1 MECLLASAEPPE
13 EVFRSDESGVTW
25 SSCACGR
32 AVSKQPVSMLSA
44 RMHSFQETAAGT
56 GS

>member
-13 EVFRSDESGVTW
+13 NLPVDESGVTW
-25 SSCACGR
+25 SSCACGGGQQV
-32 AVSKQPVSMLSA
+32 ACQHVKCTYALV
-44 RMHSFQETAAGT
+44 QEAAAGT